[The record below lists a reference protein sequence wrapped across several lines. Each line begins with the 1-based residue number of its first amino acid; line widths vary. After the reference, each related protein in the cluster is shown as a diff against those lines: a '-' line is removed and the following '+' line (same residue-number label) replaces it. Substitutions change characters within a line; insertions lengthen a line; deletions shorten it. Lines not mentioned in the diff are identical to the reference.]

1 MHVLCPLSSL
11 LRDARAHSRPS
22 APGAVYVQKSI
33 KTLPKWLSRLHS
45 LSALAVPGSV
55 SELAWSALNFHINCT
70 DFGTIWSSEAINA
83 ELIRT
88 VLEH

>member
-1 MHVLCPLSSL
+1 MPTVIIFEGCL
-11 LRDARAHSRPS
+11 LPFQSERLERC
-22 APGAVYVQKSI
+22 YVQKSI

-45 LSALAVPGSV
+45 LSALPVPGSD
-55 SELAWSALNFHINCT
+55 SELVWSALNFHINCT

-88 VLEH
+88 ELEH